1 MKSTLLKKDGSS
13 QHEKESNLLQ
23 LSKITLLPEK
33 PKTILHGPYKR
44 RQITSN
50 LSKHSVL
57 NCRHLFMEIWFL
69 ETSY

>member
-13 QHEKESNLLQ
+13 QQEKESNVLQ

-33 PKTILHGPYKR
+33 PKTILHGPDKR

-50 LSKHSVL
+50 LSAHLL

-69 ETSY
+69 APSY

>member
-50 LSKHSVL
+50 LIANLL

-69 ETSY
+69 EPSY